1 MKSLYTIITCS
12 IFVLASISSACK
24 KNKDSQLLPPG
35 PPQLPQQSLTINAG
49 QDRSIGSPKD
59 SVILVGTAISIG
71 GSVVSYQWMKIHG
84 PTQGVIMSPNAAS
97 TAVTGLVVGNY
108 EFEFTVTDSN
118 GKIAADR
125 VQVLVY
131 IPGGDPCNGCWD
143 Y

>member
-1 MKSLYTIITCS
+1 LLS
-12 IFVLASISSACK
+12 VGSACK
-24 KNKDSQLLPPG
+24 KNKDSQLPPPPG
-35 PPQLPQQSLTINAG
+35 PPQLPQQSLNIDAG
-49 QDRSIGSPKD
+49 RNRSIASPQD
-59 SVILVGTAISIG
+59 SVILVGTAVSVG
-71 GSVVSYQWMKIHG
+71 GSVVSYQWMKMHG
-84 PTQGVIMSPNAAS
+84 PTQGVIVSPNAAS

-131 IPGGDPCNGCWD
+131 IPGNGDPCNGCWD